1 MLIDSLA
8 TAVYEVFAWTLGTLV
23 RFFFVQPQIGIVR
36 FLLPFFKP
44 PDKMSPA
51 FAVAD
56 FVLLCSCERYHVFR
70 WWSTSSKVLPYFKHK
85 KTNCCTALVVFSVGR
100 GTSDAFWPIDGS
112 GCMEAPQGW
121 TLVWCQILV
130 YIICKILK
138 KNMPN
143 KKRPNCFSYYYV
155 RVLRVDSILGTGR
168 ETHHTWAG
176 ETKHKSWQLV
186 WMFSFN
192 VEVGSSFVELICP
205 RRTCFFCTKTVWQ
218 SRSWHLTHVFFLLPS
233 NAAQHGT
240 EKNLQ
245 PCCDVLGLL
254 IFICPNR

>member
-1 MLIDSLA
+1 MA
-8 TAVYEVFAWTLGTLV
+8 TAICGLEPGAPALGFWPLCPQKWFCTTFKKHHQKQNKMQFYNNANWLFGNGCTRRFRLNVWNTSTIFFA
-23 RFFFVQPQIGIVR
+23 QPQIGIVR
-36 FLLPFFKP
+36 FLLPSCKP
-44 PDKMSPA
+44 PDKMSLA

-85 KTNCCTALVVFSVGR
+85 KTNCCSALVLFSVGR

-130 YIICKILK
+130 YRICKILK

-143 KKRPNCFSYYYV
+143 KTRPNCFSYYYV

-168 ETHHTWAG
+168 ETHS
-176 ETKHKSWQLV
+176 SWQLV
-186 WMFSFN
+186 WMFNFN

-205 RRTCFFCTKTVWQ
+205 RRTCFFAP
-218 SRSWHLTHVFFLLPS
+218 RPFDNHV
-233 NAAQHGT
+233 AG
-240 EKNLQ
+240 
-245 PCCDVLGLL
+245 
-254 IFICPNR
+254 I